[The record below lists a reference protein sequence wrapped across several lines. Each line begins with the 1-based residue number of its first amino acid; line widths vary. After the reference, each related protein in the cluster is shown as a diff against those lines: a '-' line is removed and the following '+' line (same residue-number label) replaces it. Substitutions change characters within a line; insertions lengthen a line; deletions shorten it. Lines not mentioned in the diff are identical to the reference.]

1 MTPGEAPT
9 PPPPRRAAAPHT
21 HIPTPLSVH
30 DLLFPKQ
37 NIIGIWGLM
46 CLFCE
51 LDLVQKEA

>member
-1 MTPGEAPT
+1 MKGLLGEPQH
-9 PPPPRRAAAPHT
+9 PPRRAAAP
-21 HIPTPLSVH
+21 PNTPPHASVH

-37 NIIGIWGLM
+37 NVMGIWGLM